1 MENVNWGV
9 PSRAK
14 TKKVEK
20 YDTPVVTMTALSKK
34 GAGRKLSFN
43 KAAQEALGLVG
54 GETNIA
60 FGFNGENSICI
71 STFKKPDAYTF
82 VIDKG
87 FGLRDKRTFEYIA
100 KILEL
105 DSKLENELHFHKLVM
120 ESEDQVYL
128 NYVSY
133 TNVDTPL
140 DEEYAQVEE
149 LDEDIALAPVKK
161 KEKAEKVTEDLDSQ
175 W

>member
-1 MENVNWGV
+1 MEDVKWGV
-9 PSRAK
+9 PSQAK
-14 TKKVEK
+14 AKKVEK
-20 YDTPVVTMTALSKK
+20 YDTPVVTMAALSKK
-34 GAGRKLSFN
+34 GANRKLSFN
-43 KAAQEALGLVG
+43 KAAREALNLVG

-82 VIDKG
+82 VINKG
-87 FGLRDKRTFEYIA
+87 FGLRDKRTFEYIS

-105 DSKLENELHFHKLVM
+105 DSKLENELHFHKEEL
-120 ESEDQVYL
+120 EDQVYL

-133 TNVDTPL
+133 TNADKVVTVL
-140 DEEYAQVEE
+140 AVEE
-149 LDEDIALAPVKK
+149 SDEDVTLAPVKK
-161 KEKAEKVTEDLDSQ
+161 KEKAKELTEDLDSQ

>member
-1 MENVNWGV
+1 MEDVKWGV
-9 PSRAK
+9 PSQAK
-14 TKKVEK
+14 AKKVEK
-20 YDTPVVTMTALSKK
+20 YDTPVVTMAALNKK
-34 GAGRKLSFN
+34 GANRKLSFN
-43 KAAQEALGLVG
+43 KAAREALNLVG

-82 VIDKG
+82 VINKG
-87 FGLRDKRTFEYIA
+87 FGLRDKRTFEYIS

-105 DSKLENELHFHKLVM
+105 DSKLENELHFHKE

-133 TNVDTPL
+133 TNADNVT
-140 DEEYAQVEE
+140 VEE
-149 LDEDIALAPVKK
+149 SDEDVTLAPVKK
-161 KEKAEKVTEDLDSQ
+161 KEKAKELTEDLESQ